1 MTYDEAQ
8 VVSQLVSMAI
18 FMALLIAA
26 FVYAFRPSNKATFEH
41 VAKSAVDQNDQKGQ
55 QELP

>member
-18 FMALLIAA
+18 FMALLAAA
-26 FVYAFRPSNKATFEH
+26 FVYAFRSSNKAKFDH
-41 VAKSAVDQNDQKGQ
+41 IAKAAIDQDNETEKQ
-55 QELP
+55 

>member
-18 FMALLIAA
+18 FMALMIAA
-26 FVYAFRPSNKATFEH
+26 FVYAFRSSNKKKFDH
-41 VAKSAVDQNDQKGQ
+41 VAKAAIDLNDNIEKR
-55 QELP
+55 

>member
-18 FMALLIAA
+18 FMALLVAA
-26 FVYAFRPSNKATFEH
+26 FVYAFRSSNKAKFEH
-41 VAKSAVDQNDQKGQ
+41 VAEAAIDQDDKLEKQ
-55 QELP
+55 

>member
-8 VVSQLVSMAI
+8 VLSQLVSMAI

-26 FVYAFRPSNKATFEH
+26 FIYAFRSSNKSTFEH
-41 VAKSAVDQNDQKGQ
+41 VAKAAIDQDDRIEKQ
-55 QELP
+55 

>member
-18 FMALLIAA
+18 FMALLVAA
-26 FVYAFRPSNKATFEH
+26 FVYAFRPSNKKTFEH
-41 VAKSAVDQNDQKGQ
+41 VAKAAIDQDDPKGKQ
-55 QELP
+55 

>member
-41 VAKSAVDQNDQKGQ
+41 VAKAAVDQDDQKGKQ
-55 QELP
+55 

>member
-8 VVSQLVSMAI
+8 VVSQLISMAI
-18 FMALLIAA
+18 FMALLVAA

-41 VAKSAVDQNDQKGQ
+41 IAKVAVDQDDQKEKQ
-55 QELP
+55 